1 MSRPKIRVFVPETPL
16 NVKACAAE
24 THSVGLGRA
33 PVTDEHRV
41 FIFFVQEDEP
51 DRGEIVHLSIDNA
64 AFLRDAID
72 TVLQEYRV
80 ITGNAN

>member
-24 THSVGLGRA
+24 SHSVGLGQA
-33 PVTDEHRV
+33 PVTAEHR
-41 FIFFVQEDEP
+41 IFFFFMQEDEP
-51 DRGEIVHLSIDNA
+51 DRGEIIHVSLDNA

-80 ITGNAN
+80 IKGNAN

>member
-1 MSRPKIRVFVPETPL
+1 MSRPKIRVYVPETPL

-24 THSVGLGRA
+24 THSVGLGQA
-33 PVTDEHRV
+33 PASAEHRI
-41 FIFFVQEDEP
+41 FIFFLQEDEA
-51 DRGEIVHLSIDNA
+51 DRGEILHLSIDNA

-80 ITGNAN
+80 IQRNAN

>member
-16 NVKACAAE
+16 NVQACAAE
-24 THSVGLGRA
+24 IHSVGLGRA
-33 PVTDEHRV
+33 PVTDEHRIFV
-41 FIFFVQEDEP
+41 FFVQEEDP
-51 DRGEIVHLSIDNA
+51 GRGEVVHLSLDNA